1 MTLSSFMQNR
11 WFQRIGRST
20 YMRLIRYARPYLGRL
35 ITGAICGVLFA
46 GSTVGLLPVIQEM
59 LGRFF
64 DTGEPLTHR
73 VALIIGGLLVVL
85 VILRGL
91 GQFLNSYLIQWVG
104 NRVVMDLRVA
114 TFRHLQDLPVGY
126 FNTTETGEMISR
138 TVNDSMMLERA
149 VSTVLTDIVRQPIVL
164 VGAAVY
170 AVTRNW
176 RLAVVALVAF
186 PLCIVPMVVFGR
198 RVRKASRQSQ
208 EWLSEIVTI
217 MQESIRG
224 VRIVKAFC
232 MEQREEDRF
241 AHACRIFFGR
251 AMRVVRAKAII
262 EPVVVLMGGAGIVL
276 ALFYAVSL
284 GMAWNEFIVMALA
297 LFLLYEPVKKLSKI
311 HLSVE
316 QSSAAADRIFEIL
329 DTPVLVADRVG
340 AKELVAPIREI
351 HFSHIDFAYQD
362 EPVLRDI
369 DLTVKAGERIALVG
383 GSGAGKTTLVNLLPR
398 FFDVTHGQIL
408 LNGVDIRDYTLRS
421 LRLKMGVVTQ
431 DTFLFNDTI
440 AANIAYGCP
449 TASREAIERA
459 AKQAYADEFV
469 EQLPQGY
476 DTVAGELG
484 MLLSGGQRQRLAIAR
499 AMLNDPEILIL
510 DEATSALDTES
521 ERMVQKAI
529 DQLVE
534 GRTVFAIAH
543 RLSTIMNCDRIL
555 VLEQGRIVESGTHG
569 DLLTQSGI
577 YRRLHDM
584 QFTP

>member
-1 MTLSSFMQNR
+1 MAFLPSFLHSSLSKLRN
-11 WFQRIGRST
+11 ST
-20 YMRLIRYARPYLGRL
+20 YLRLVRYARPYMGRL
-35 ITGAICGVLFA
+35 IGGAVCGILFA

-64 DTGEPLTHR
+64 DTDETLTHR
-73 VALIIGGLLVVL
+73 MAFMIGGALVLLIL
-85 VILRGL
+85 VRGL

-104 NRVVMDLRVA
+104 NRVVLDLRVA

-176 RLAVVALVAF
+176 RLALAALFAF
-186 PLCIVPMVVFGR
+186 PLCIVPIAIFGK
-198 RVRKASRQSQ
+198 RVRRAARQSQ
-208 EWLSEIVTI
+208 EHLSQIVSV

-241 AHACRIFFGR
+241 AAACHVFFR
-251 AMRVVRAKAII
+251 RMMRVVCAKAVIQPI
-262 EPVVVLMGGAGIVL
+262 VILMAGVGIVL

-284 GMAWNEFIVMALA
+284 GLAWNEFIVMALA
-297 LFLLYEPVKKLSKI
+297 LFLLYEPVKKLSKV

-316 QSSAAADRIFEIL
+316 QSSAAADRRFEIL
-329 DTPVLVADRVG
+329 DTPPMVTDRED
-340 AKELVAPIREI
+340 AEPLSEPIREI
-351 HFSHIDFAYQD
+351 CFSHVDFAYEN
-362 EPVLRDI
+362 EPVLRGI
-369 DLTVKAGERIALVG
+369 DLTVKAGDRIALVG

-398 FFDVTHGQIL
+398 FFDVRNGSL
-408 LNGVDIRDYTLRS
+408 LINGADIRSYTLRS

-431 DTFLFNDTI
+431 DTFLFNDTV

-449 TASREAIERA
+449 DAPQKEIERA
-459 AKQAYADEFV
+459 AKQAHAHEFIA
-469 EQLPQGY
+469 QLPQGY
-476 DTVAGELG
+476 DTMVGELG

-510 DEATSALDTES
+510 DEATSALDTEA

-555 VLEQGRIVESGTHG
+555 VLEKGCIMESGTHS

>member
-11 WFQRIGRST
+11 WFLKMGST
-20 YMRLIRYARPYLGRL
+20 PYMRLVRYARPHLARL
-35 ITGAICGVLFA
+35 IVGGVCGILFA
-46 GSTVGLLPVIQEM
+46 GSTVGALPVIEEM

-64 DTGEPLTHR
+64 DTDQPLTVR
-73 VALIIGGLLVVL
+73 AATIIGSILVVL
-85 VILRGL
+85 LFVRGI

-149 VSTVLTDIVRQPIVL
+149 VSTVLTDLARQPILL

-170 AVTRNW
+170 AITRNW
-176 RLAVVALVAF
+176 RLAMAALVVF
-186 PLCIVPMVVFGR
+186 PLCIVPIAVFGR
-198 RVRKASRQSQ
+198 RVRKAARQSQ
-208 EWLSEIVTI
+208 EWLSEMVSI

-232 MEQREEDRF
+232 MEHREQNRF
-241 AHACRIFFGR
+241 ANACLVFFGR
-251 AMRVVRAKAII
+251 TMRVVRAKSVI
-262 EPVVVLMGGAGIVL
+262 EPLMVLLAGVGIVL

-311 HLSVE
+311 HLSVA
-316 QSSAAADRIFEIL
+316 QSSAAAERIFEIL
-329 DTPVLVADRVG
+329 DTPVLVADCVD
-340 AKELVAPIREI
+340 AKELAEPIREI
-351 HFSHIDFAYQD
+351 SFSHIDFAYQD

-408 LNGVDIRDYTLRS
+408 INGADIREYTLRS

-431 DTFLFNDTI
+431 DIFLFNDTI

-449 TASREAIERA
+449 DASRASIERA
-459 AKQAYADEFV
+459 AKQAYADAFI

-476 DTVAGELG
+476 DTMAGELG

-555 VLEQGRIVESGTHG
+555 VLEHGRIVESGTHS